1 MAWKRGDIRRVKTR
15 GIDCFYGREW
25 LSQVKAMLYTASY
38 HVARPLPFWFLAGCG
53 KLGVCAPCEKLQGS
67 DNRPVDFISQIKKG
81 YAMHTPVTQRT
92 FLSVALASAL
102 ALAFSSAQAADIK
115 ARNVKFPIVN
125 AIDHPQGLGAQK
137 FVEVVNQKSGGK
149 IKIKV
154 FPNGTLGGEQQVAA
168 AMQGGTVEV
177 SMMSPAQLVG
187 TIKEFV
193 VLDFP
198 FSFASEKQAD
208 AVLDGPFG
216 KKLMDYMPAKG
227 WVGLGFMEQGYRS
240 ISNSKHPINK
250 LEDIKGLKIR
260 TILNPLYVDML
271 NTLGANAV
279 PMPFPELYSAMETKT
294 VDGQEN
300 PETTVDASKFYEV
313 QKYFS
318 ATRHIYNPQML
329 MVGKKFWDSLS
340 ADEKKIF
347 EEAAIE
353 ARDVQRKAAR
363 AMTEKSRKVMTDH
376 GMQLNE
382 IAPAEIA
389 RMRDAV
395 KPVTDKYAAQ
405 LDPELVKAFRA
416 ELEKTKGLK

>member
-1 MAWKRGDIRRVKTR
+1 
-15 GIDCFYGREW
+15 
-25 LSQVKAMLYTASY
+25 
-38 HVARPLPFWFLAGCG
+38 
-53 KLGVCAPCEKLQGS
+53 
-67 DNRPVDFISQIKKG
+67 
-81 YAMHTPVTQRT
+81 
-92 FLSVALASAL
+92 
-102 ALAFSSAQAADIK
+102 
-115 ARNVKFPIVN
+115 
-125 AIDHPQGLGAQK
+125 
-137 FVEVVNQKSGGK
+137 
-149 IKIKV
+149 
-154 FPNGTLGGEQQVAA
+154 
-168 AMQGGTVEV
+168 
-177 SMMSPAQLVG
+177 
-187 TIKEFV
+187 
-193 VLDFP
+193 
-198 FSFASEKQAD
+198 
-208 AVLDGPFG
+208 
-216 KKLMDYMPAKG
+216 
-227 WVGLGFMEQGYRS
+227 
-240 ISNSKHPINK
+240 
-250 LEDIKGLKIR
+250 
-260 TILNPLYVDML
+260 ML

-416 ELEKTKGLK
+416 ELEKTKDLK

>member
-1 MAWKRGDIRRVKTR
+1 MQMQSLKKI
-15 GIDCFYGREW
+15 
-25 LSQVKAMLYTASY
+25 LS
-38 HVARPLPFWFLAGCG
+38 P
-53 KLGVCAPCEKLQGS
+53 
-67 DNRPVDFISQIKKG
+67 I
-81 YAMHTPVTQRT
+81 
-92 FLSVALASAL
+92 ALATAL
-102 ALAFSSAQAADIK
+102 VFAAGLGHAADIK
-115 ARNVKFPIVN
+115 ERTAKFPIVN
-125 AIDHPQGLGAQK
+125 AIDHPQGLGAQR
-137 FVEVVNQKSGGK
+137 FVDVVDKKSGGK
-149 IKIKV
+149 IKIKI

-168 AMQGGTVEV
+168 AMQGGTVEI
-177 SMMSPAQLVG
+177 SMMSPAQIVG

-198 FSFASEKQAD
+198 FSFANVAQAD

-216 KKLMDYMPAKG
+216 QKLMDYMPAKG

-240 ISNSKHPINK
+240 ISNSKRPINK

-279 PMPFPELYSAMETKT
+279 PMPFPELYTALEMKT

-300 PETTVDASKFYEV
+300 PETSVDSSKFYEV

-318 ATRHIYNPQML
+318 GTRHIYNPQMM
-329 MVGKKFWDSLS
+329 MVSKKFWDTLS

-347 EEAAIE
+347 NEAMVE

-363 AMTEKSRKVMTDH
+363 EMTAKSRKVLIDH
-376 GMQLNE
+376 GMLLNE
-382 IAPAEIA
+382 IAPAELA

-405 LDPELVKAFRA
+405 LDQGLVKAFYA
-416 ELEKTKGLK
+416 ELEKTKNLK

>member
-1 MAWKRGDIRRVKTR
+1 MKRVLTTIA
-15 GIDCFYGREW
+15 
-25 LSQVKAMLYTASY
+25 LSTA
-38 HVARPLPFWFLAGCG
+38 LMFTAGMG
-53 KLGVCAPCEKLQGS
+53 
-67 DNRPVDFISQIKKG
+67 
-81 YAMHTPVTQRT
+81 
-92 FLSVALASAL
+92 
-102 ALAFSSAQAADIK
+102 QAADIK
-115 ARNVKFPIVN
+115 ERSAKFPIVN

-137 FVEVVNQKSGGK
+137 FVDVVDKKSGGK

-168 AMQGGTVEV
+168 AMQGGTIEI

-193 VLDFP
+193 VLAFP
-198 FSFASEKQAD
+198 CSFANTAQAD

-240 ISNSKHPINK
+240 ISNSKRPINK

-260 TILNPLYVDML
+260 TILNPLYVDMF

-279 PMPFPELYSAMETKT
+279 PMPFPELYTAMEMKT

-318 ATRHIYNPQML
+318 GTRHIYNPQML
-329 MVGKKFWDSLS
+329 MVSKAFWDQLS

-382 IAPAEIA
+382 IAPAELA
-389 RMRDAV
+389 RMKDAV
-395 KPVTDKYAAQ
+395 KPVVDKYAAQ
-405 LDPELVKAFRA
+405 LDPALIKAFNA
-416 ELEKTKGLK
+416 ELERVKNLK

>member
-1 MAWKRGDIRRVKTR
+1 MKKVLTTIA
-15 GIDCFYGREW
+15 
-25 LSQVKAMLYTASY
+25 LSTAMLFVAGSAS
-38 HVARPLPFWFLAGCG
+38 
-53 KLGVCAPCEKLQGS
+53 
-67 DNRPVDFISQIKKG
+67 
-81 YAMHTPVTQRT
+81 
-92 FLSVALASAL
+92 
-102 ALAFSSAQAADIK
+102 AADIK
-115 ARNVKFPIVN
+115 ERSAKFPIVN

-137 FVEVVNQKSGGK
+137 FVDVVDKKSGGK

-168 AMQGGTVEV
+168 AMQGGTIEI

-198 FSFASEKQAD
+198 FSFANTAQAD

-240 ISNSKHPINK
+240 ISNSKRPINK

-271 NTLGANAV
+271 NALGANAV
-279 PMPFPELYSAMETKT
+279 PMPFPELYSAMEMKT

-300 PETTVDASKFYEV
+300 PETSVDANKFYEV

-318 ATRHIYNPQML
+318 GTRHIYNPQMM
-329 MVGKKFWDSLS
+329 MVSKKFWDSLS
-340 ADEKKIF
+340 GDEKKIF
-347 EEAAIE
+347 QDALVE

-363 AMTEKSRKVMTDH
+363 AMTAKSRKVLTDN

-382 IAPAEIA
+382 IAPAELA
-389 RMRDAV
+389 RMKAAV
-395 KPVTDKYAAQ
+395 KPVEDKYAAQ
-405 LDPELVKAFRA
+405 LDPALVKAFHA
-416 ELEKTKGLK
+416 ELEKTRNLK

>member
-1 MAWKRGDIRRVKTR
+1 MPTKTL
-15 GIDCFYGREW
+15 
-25 LSQVKAMLYTASY
+25 LSIA
-38 HVARPLPFWFLAGCG
+38 
-53 KLGVCAPCEKLQGS
+53 LG
-67 DNRPVDFISQIKKG
+67 
-81 YAMHTPVTQRT
+81 
-92 FLSVALASAL
+92 SAL
-102 ALAFSSAQAADIK
+102 LFAAGTGLAADIK
-115 ARNVKFPIVN
+115 ERNVKFPIVN
-125 AIDHPQGLGAQK
+125 AIDHPQGMGAQK
-137 FVEVVNQKSGGK
+137 LVDVVSQKSGGK

-168 AMQGGTVEV
+168 AMQGGTVEI

-198 FSFASEKQAD
+198 FSFANTAQAD

-216 KKLMDYMPAKG
+216 KRLMDYMPAKG

-240 ISNSKHPINK
+240 ISNSKHAINK

-318 ATRHIYNPQML
+318 ATRHIYNPQMI
-329 MVGKKFWDSLS
+329 MVGKKFWDTLS
-340 ADEKKIF
+340 ADEKKRLCSQTLWSGSRS
-347 EEAAIE
+347 EPDAEDTGSHGAYAPTYPGGRNAQAEHETNRYPAAATVAEPDEGRCRRDGRIGDSFGSDGAHRRSRHRRKVVSALPIRAHTS
-353 ARDVQRKAAR
+353 ARSSEWSAALSLCRMSAVVQRLDR
-363 AMTEKSRKVMTDH
+363 H
-376 GMQLNE
+376 
-382 IAPAEIA
+382 APLRTASA
-389 RMRDAV
+389 
-395 KPVTDKYAAQ
+395 
-405 LDPELVKAFRA
+405 
-416 ELEKTKGLK
+416 

>member
-1 MAWKRGDIRRVKTR
+1 MKSQFLKRV
-15 GIDCFYGREW
+15 
-25 LSQVKAMLYTASY
+25 LS
-38 HVARPLPFWFLAGCG
+38 P
-53 KLGVCAPCEKLQGS
+53 
-67 DNRPVDFISQIKKG
+67 
-81 YAMHTPVTQRT
+81 
-92 FLSVALASAL
+92 L
-102 ALAFSSAQAADIK
+102 ALATAMVLAAGTAGAADIK
-115 ARNVKFPIVN
+115 ERTAKFPIVN

-137 FVEVVNQKSGGK
+137 FVDVVDKKSGGK
-149 IKIKV
+149 IKIKI

-168 AMQGGTVEV
+168 AMQGGTVEI

-198 FSFASEKQAD
+198 FSFANVAQAD

-216 KKLMDYMPAKG
+216 TRLMDFMPAKG

-240 ISNSKHPINK
+240 ISNSKRPINK

-260 TILNPLYVDML
+260 TILNPLYVDMF
-271 NTLGANAV
+271 NALGANAV
-279 PMPFPELYSAMETKT
+279 PMPFTELYTALEMKT

-300 PETTVDASKFYEV
+300 PETSVDASKFYEV
-313 QKYFS
+313 QKFFS
-318 ATRHIYNPQML
+318 GTRHIYNPQML
-329 MVGKKFWDSLS
+329 MVGKKFWDTLS

-347 EEAAIE
+347 EDALVE

-363 AMTEKSRKVMTDH
+363 GMTDKSRKVLTDR

-382 IAPAEIA
+382 IAPAELA
-389 RMRDAV
+389 RMKEVV

-405 LDPELVKAFRA
+405 LDPALVKAFYA
-416 ELEKTKGLK
+416 ELDKAKNLK

>member
-1 MAWKRGDIRRVKTR
+1 M
-15 GIDCFYGREW
+15 
-25 LSQVKAMLYTASY
+25 
-38 HVARPLPFWFLAGCG
+38 
-53 KLGVCAPCEKLQGS
+53 
-67 DNRPVDFISQIKKG
+67 KKIL
-81 YAMHTPVTQRT
+81 TPI
-92 FLSVALASAL
+92 ALAAAMTL
-102 ALAFSSAQAADIK
+102 AIGPAAAADIK
-115 ARNVKFPIVN
+115 ERSAKFPIVN

-137 FVEVVNQKSGGK
+137 FVEVVDKKSGGK

-168 AMQGGTVEV
+168 AMQGGTIEI

-198 FSFASEKQAD
+198 FSFANTAQAD

-240 ISNSKHPINK
+240 ISNSKRPINK

-260 TILNPLYVDML
+260 TILNPLYVDMF

-279 PMPFPELYSAMETKT
+279 PMPFPELYTAMEMKT

-318 ATRHIYNPQML
+318 GTRHIYNPQMM
-329 MVGKKFWDSLS
+329 MVSKTFWDQLS

-347 EEAAIE
+347 EEAAVE

-382 IAPAEIA
+382 IAPAELA
-389 RMRDAV
+389 RMKEAV
-395 KPVTDKYAAQ
+395 KPVVDKYAAQ
-405 LDPELVKAFRA
+405 LDPALIKAFNA
-416 ELEKTKGLK
+416 ELDRVKNLK